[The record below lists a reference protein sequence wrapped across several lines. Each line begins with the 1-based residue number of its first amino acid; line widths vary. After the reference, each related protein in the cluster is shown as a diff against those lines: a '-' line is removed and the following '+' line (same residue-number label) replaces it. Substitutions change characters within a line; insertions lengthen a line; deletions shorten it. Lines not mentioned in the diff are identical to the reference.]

1 MAQVEKFSSIY
12 QRAVE
17 RKGGEAQLQA
27 LLGYALTPAELLQYS
42 DADWLE
48 AFTKKVFQSGFV
60 WRVVEN
66 KWPGFREVFFNF
78 SIEKMLMMPDEML
91 AQKAQDPRIIRNGS
105 KVLTIRH
112 NALMIHELAQ
122 QHGSFAAMVAD
133 WPSDNIIGLWELL
146 KKRGARLGGNTGAY
160 ALRAM
165 GKDTFL
171 LSQDVEAYLRA
182 YQVIDGGLSSK
193 SSLAKIQAQFNLWQ
207 QQSGLGLAQ
216 ISRIV
221 AMSVGDNYAGL
232 TGGRESI
239 TDSESSAD
247 SELA

>member
-1 MAQVEKFSSIY
+1 MAQVEKFPSIY

-27 LLGYALTPAELLQYS
+27 LLGHSLSSAELLQYS

-48 AFTKKVFQSGFV
+48 ALTKKVFQSGFV

-66 KWPGFREVFFNF
+66 KWPGFREVFFDF
-78 SIEKMLMMPDEML
+78 AVEKMLMLPDEML

-122 QHGSFAAMVAD
+122 QHGSFAAMVAH
-133 WPSDNIIGLWELL
+133 WPTDNIIGLWELL

-182 YQVIDGGLSSK
+182 YQVIDGGLTSK
-193 SSLAKIQAQFNLWQ
+193 SNLAKIQAQFNQWQ
-207 QQSGLGLAQ
+207 QQSGFNLQQ

-232 TGGRESI
+232 NGVTGSAPM
-239 TDSESSAD
+239 SENGGAV
-247 SELA
+247 

>member
-1 MAQVEKFSSIY
+1 MAQVEKFASIY
-12 QRAVE
+12 QRALE
-17 RKGGEAQLQA
+17 RKGGEAQLKS
-27 LLGYALTPAELLQYS
+27 LLGSSLSTTALLQYS
-42 DADWLE
+42 DDEWLE

-66 KWPGFREVFFNF
+66 KWPGFREVFFDF
-78 SIEKMLMMPDEML
+78 AVEKMLMLSDEML

-122 QHGSFAAMVAD
+122 QHGRFAAMVAH
-133 WPSDNIIGLWELL
+133 WPSENIIGLWDLL
-146 KKRGARLGGNTGAY
+146 KKQGARLGGNTGAY

-182 YQVIDGGLSSK
+182 YQVIDGGLTSK
-193 SSLAKIQAQFNLWQ
+193 TSLAKIQAQFNQWQ
-207 QQSGLGLAQ
+207 QQSGFTLQQ
-216 ISRIV
+216 ISRVV
-221 AMSVGDNYAGL
+221 AMSVGDNYVGL
-232 TGGRESI
+232 TGRSANHDESEM
-239 TDSESSAD
+239 TS
-247 SELA
+247 